1 MKQFH
6 EEAVSPVVGV
16 MLMLVV
22 TIIVAAL
29 VSAFA
34 GGMVGGTEKAPQAT
48 IGGSFSQ
55 SNGLILYHNGGDTLT
70 TKGIVISVRPTS
82 EFGEGLDERTAVVLN
97 KTLIVDVSGNP
108 WVNIAD
114 GTVGVPAFTS
124 GSTMV
129 VNRSSLIT
137 IGSQSGAGKLFADS
151 AGSKT
156 ESAQWYKLSLL
167 NPDNVG
173 KNIII
178 EVDTTT
184 GQMVSKV
191 KIPVKP

>member
-34 GGMVGGTEKAPQAT
+34 GGMASNSEKAPQAN

-70 TKGIVISVRPTS
+70 TKGIVITLRPTT
-82 EFGEGLDERTAVVLN
+82 EFGEGLDERTAAVLN
-97 KTLIVDVSGNP
+97 KTLIADVSGTP
-108 WVNIAD
+108 WVNLAD
-114 GTVGVPAFTS
+114 GTIGVPAFTS

-129 VNRSSLIT
+129 VNRSNLIT
-137 IGSQSGAGKLFADS
+137 IGLQSGAGKLFATS
-151 AGSKT
+151 AGSST
-156 ESAQWYKLSLL
+156 GSAQWYKLSLL

-178 EVDTTT
+178 EVDTTN
-184 GQMVSKV
+184 GQLVSKV

>member
-1 MKQFH
+1 MKIVH
-6 EEAVSPVVGV
+6 EDAVSPVVGV

-22 TIIVAAL
+22 TIIIAAL
-29 VSAFA
+29 VSAFS
-34 GGMVGGTEKAPQAT
+34 GGMASGSDKPPQAT

-70 TKGIVISVRPTS
+70 TKGIVISLRPTS

-97 KTLIVDVSGNP
+97 KTLIADVSGTP
-108 WVNIAD
+108 WVNGAD
-114 GTVGVPAFTS
+114 GTIGVPAFSS

-129 VNRSSLIT
+129 VNLTNLKT
-137 IGSQSGAGKLFADS
+137 IGSQSGAGRLFATS
-151 AGSKT
+151 GTSGGA
-156 ESAQWYKLSLL
+156 AQWYKLSLL

-178 EVDTTT
+178 EVDTTS
-184 GQMVSKV
+184 GQMISKI
-191 KIPVKP
+191 KTPVKP

>member
-1 MKQFH
+1 MKH
-6 EEAVSPVVGV
+6 SCENAVSPVVGV

-22 TIIVAAL
+22 TIIIAAL
-29 VSAFA
+29 VSAFS
-34 GGMVGGTEKAPQAT
+34 GGMVSGSDKAPQAT

-70 TKGIVISVRPTS
+70 TKGIIISLRPTS

-97 KTLIVDVSGNP
+97 KTLIADVSGIP
-108 WVNIAD
+108 WVNGAD
-114 GTVGVPAFTS
+114 GTIGVPAFTS

-129 VNRSSLIT
+129 VNRTNLIT
-137 IGSQSGAGKLFADS
+137 IGSQSGAGKLFATS
-151 AGSKT
+151 GASGGA
-156 ESAQWYKLSLL
+156 AQWYKLSLL

-178 EVDTTT
+178 EVDTTS

-191 KIPVKP
+191 KTPVKP